1 MTRAHGFQLV
11 QVGGVLLSAAALAW
25 GGRSPGT
32 PLARAR
38 LAPSQTAASPS
49 PVFEPDKGRFRILV
63 NGQQVG
69 REQYEMV
76 AQNGDW
82 IARGSSD
89 IQSAQG
95 TTHVAGTLEIRPDG
109 TPVRYEWSTEGSKK
123 ASAVVTFNN
132 TAAVIELRLGN
143 ARPYTQQF
151 SFPSSRIAV
160 LDDNMN
166 YQYAVL
172 ARLYDWDKKGVQTF
186 SVLVPQELTPGTA
199 TIESLGKQESS
210 GRKLDELR
218 VKTVDNEID
227 LFLDG
232 TRLVRL
238 SVPSA
243 NAEIIRE

>member
-1 MTRAHGFQLV
+1 MRQMRGFELV
-11 QVGGVLLSAAALAW
+11 EAGGVLLSALALAVAS
-25 GGRSPGT
+25 GARSPG
-32 PLARAR
+32 PSHARV
-38 LAPSQTAASPS
+38 APSKAVASPA
-49 PVFEPDKGRFRILV
+49 FEPDKGRFRILL
-63 NGQQVG
+63 NGQAVG
-69 REQYEMV
+69 REQYEIV

-95 TTHVAGTLEIRPDG
+95 TTHVAGTLELHPDG

-123 ASAVVTFNN
+123 ASAVVTFNS

-151 SFPSSRIAV
+151 TFPSAHIAV

-166 YQYAVL
+166 YQYAIL

-199 TIESLGKQESS
+199 TVESLGKQETD
-210 GRKLDELR
+210 GKKLDELR
-218 VKTVDNEID
+218 VKTEDNEID

-232 TRLVRL
+232 SRLVRL